1 MIRTFAPADMEAALD
16 IWLRASI
23 RAHDFVPA
31 DFWQDQLEAMRT
43 QYLPAA
49 EVHVF
54 EHASTVVGFCALVED
69 RLAALFVAPERQ
81 GNGIGTALLRH
92 AQQRRSGLELSVY
105 ASNAPSIAFY
115 KSQGFSIIGHT
126 VDAATGQDEYAMR
139 WTQPEAPR
147 QATPAA
153 VALDPTH

>member
-1 MIRTFAPADMEAALD
+1 MIRTFAPTDMEAALD

-23 RAHDFVPA
+23 RAHDFVPPG
-31 DFWQDQLEAMRT
+31 FWQDQLEAMRT

-54 EHASTVVGFCALVED
+54 EHAATIAGFCALVED

-81 GNGIGTALLRH
+81 GQGIGTALLRH
-92 AQQRRSGLELSVY
+92 AQQRRSSLDLSVY
-105 ASNAPSIAFY
+105 TSNAPSVAFY
-115 KSQGFSIIGHT
+115 QSQGFSIVGHT
-126 VDAATGQDEYAMR
+126 VDAATGQDEYTMR
-139 WTQPEAPR
+139 WMHPEASR

-153 VALDPTH
+153 APFDSTR